1 MKVRIIKTS
10 AGYIPQ
16 VYTKSYG
23 ETAWYSLGKSGGVDA
38 LWSEPQLIYR
48 FCTHYT
54 KWGAMQT
61 LEKYLK
67 LVVGGTHKLDA
78 FSKELEQPNVVYQA
92 EV

>member
-16 VYTKSYG
+16 VYKHLYG
-23 ETAWYSLGKSGGVDA
+23 ETAWYSLGTHD
-38 LWSEPQLIYR
+38 LDHHWSEPEYIYR

-61 LEKYLK
+61 LKKYFKYPVGSTKKLK
-67 LVVGGTHKLDA
+67 A
-78 FSKELEQPNVVYQA
+78 FEQELNNPNVVYEA

>member
-16 VYTKSYG
+16 VHKHLYG
-23 ETAWYSLGKSGGVDA
+23 ETAWYSLSRRGDTNDH
-38 LWSEPQLIYR
+38 WSQPEYIYR

-54 KWGAMQT
+54 QWGAMRT
-61 LEKYLK
+61 LKKYLK
-67 LVVGGTHKLDA
+67 FVVEGTKKLEA
-78 FSKELEQPNVVYQA
+78 FEQELNKPNVVYEA